1 MKDRKGRET
10 EDVQRVP
17 TLYSEISQ
25 ATTSRIEN
33 DEKRNEEEERR
44 KKNEERR
51 RMKSG
56 ETDKRSSKTEIKNDR
71 KISLEQ
77 HSGDVSKQ
85 TE

>member
-33 DEKRNEEEERR
+33 DEKRNEEERN
-44 KKNEERR
+44 KEE
-51 RMKSG
+51 K
-56 ETDKRSSKTEIKNDR
+56 E
-71 KISLEQ
+71 
-77 HSGDVSKQ
+77 
-85 TE
+85 